1 MPDGH
6 DILDRLQELTGFT
19 DQDRRIL
26 LEAAPAVQS
35 WLPELAEQ
43 LLARLAQVP
52 ARRPLPVPPM
62 TIVLPWLG
70 ELVRGDPTSSF
81 WMQCLRIG
89 QAMAEYRVH
98 PADLLALQGWLL
110 ATLAGLC
117 QQVFEEDSAAALSA
131 ALGKMLHRAG
141 GYMLE
146 GMHDH
151 ETSALARAG
160 LREALVSRL
169 IEVAG
174 RTPA

>member
-1 MPDGH
+1 MPDGQ

-26 LEAAPAVQS
+26 QEAAPAVQS
-35 WLPELAEQ
+35 WLPDLAEQ
-43 LLARLAQVP
+43 LLARLAKIP
-52 ARRPLPVPPM
+52 ARRPLPVPPA
-62 TIVLPWLG
+62 TVILAWLG
-70 ELVRGDPTSSF
+70 ELVRGDPAPAF
-81 WMQCLRIG
+81 WTQCLRVG

-98 PADLLALQGWLL
+98 PADLLAIQGWLL
-110 ATLAGLC
+110 ATLAGQC
-117 QQVFEEDSAAALSA
+117 QQIFEEDSAAAPSA

-151 ETSALARAG
+151 ETTALARAG
-160 LREALVSRL
+160 LREALVDRL

-174 RTPA
+174 RAPT